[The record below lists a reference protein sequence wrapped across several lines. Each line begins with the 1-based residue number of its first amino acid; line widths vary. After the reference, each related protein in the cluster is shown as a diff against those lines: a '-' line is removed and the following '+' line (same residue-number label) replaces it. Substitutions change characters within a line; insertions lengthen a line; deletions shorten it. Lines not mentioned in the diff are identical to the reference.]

1 MVLIFDEGEIIV
13 TVPHLDCEFFGRY
26 CLGSYSRVEMHLS
39 RLDLFFIAYCY
50 LSSG

>member
-1 MVLIFDEGEIIV
+1 MVLIFSEAEISV
-13 TVPHLDCEFFGRY
+13 TVEHLDCEFVGRY

-39 RLDLFFIAYCY
+39 RLDFFFIAYCY

>member
-1 MVLIFDEGEIIV
+1 MVLIFDEGEISV
-13 TVPHLDCEFFGRY
+13 AVPHLDCEFFGRY

-39 RLDLFFIAYCY
+39 GLDLFLITDCY